1 MRKRLLVLAGSALI
15 LAAAGCGGGQ
25 SGGGQTE
32 GGQTGTGTATGGAT
46 AQAESLF
53 KSTCASCHG
62 QDLSGGLGPDL
73 RQVGARL
80 SEDEILSIIENG
92 KGTMPGGLLK
102 GDDAKA
108 VAAWLAEKK

>member
-1 MRKRLLVLAGSALI
+1 M
-15 LAAAGCGGGQ
+15 
-25 SGGGQTE
+25 SGG
-32 GGQTGTGTATGGAT
+32 A
-46 AQAESLF
+46 
-53 KSTCASCHG
+53 
-62 QDLSGGLGPDL
+62 GPDL